1 MKRWLPIAAAGL
13 IACPMLGAPAGRVD
27 LIGIN
32 GPIGPATADYVSR
45 SIRQAA
51 ADKAECLVVRLDT
64 PGGLLD
70 STKEIVQAFYAS
82 PVPVVVFVEP
92 EGASAGSA
100 GCFITLAADVAA
112 MAPHSTIGA
121 AHPVSLGGIDESKP
135 DDVMAKKLESFGAS
149 FIESIAAKHHRNV
162 DWAKSAV
169 RESASITAEKALEL
183 GVIEIIARD
192 VPDLLN
198 QLDGRQANGRKLATA
213 RAETVPIPMLA
224 REKLFQMLWRP
235 EVMFVLMLI
244 AVYGIIGELTSPGAI
259 LPGVAGAIALI
270 LLLYM
275 ASIVPVNVAGLALV
289 VLAIALFI
297 IDVFAPTHGILTF
310 GGVVSFFLG
319 SLLVFD
325 QAGPGFQLSLAAIIP
340 GTVVTAAFFLF
351 VVGAGLQ
358 AQRFPVRAG
367 RETMI
372 GRVIPALAGIDR
384 DAGRVLVEG
393 EYWSARSDTPV
404 AEGQLVEVVGID
416 GLVLKVKPKH

>member
-1 MKRWLPIAAAGL
+1 MKRWLPIAAAVL
-13 IACPMLGAPAGRVD
+13 VACPMPGAAAGRVD

-64 PGGLLD
+64 PSGLLD
-70 STKEIVQAFYAS
+70 STKQIVQAFYAS
-82 PVPVVVFVEP
+82 TVPVVVYVEP

-169 RESASITAEKALEL
+169 RESASVTAEKALEL
-183 GVIEIIARD
+183 GVVEIIARD
-192 VPDLLN
+192 MPDLLK
-198 QLDGRQANGRKLATA
+198 QLDGRQAGGRRLSTA
-213 RAETVPIPMLA
+213 GAETAPIPMLA

-259 LPGVAGAIALI
+259 LPGVAGAIAFI
-270 LLLYM
+270 LLYM
-275 ASIVPVNVAGLALV
+275 ASIVPVSVAGLALV
-289 VLAIALFI
+289 ILALALFI

-310 GGVVSFFLG
+310 GGVVSFFVG
-319 SLLVFD
+319 SLLFFD
-325 QAGPGFQLSLAAIIP
+325 QAGPGFQLSLATIIP
-340 GTVVTAAFFLF
+340 ATLVTAAFFLF
-351 VVGAGLQ
+351 VVGAGLR
-358 AQRFPVRAG
+358 AQRFPVRIG

-393 EYWSARSDTPV
+393 EYWSGRSETPV
-404 AEGQLVEVVGID
+404 AEGQPVEIVGID